1 MGSEKFDLAT
11 LDNLMQNAD
20 VYMTAL
26 GATRIKRDAGYD
38 KEFSFNKKGLNV
50 GIAYRGASDQAGKV
64 YFEVKDVSRYLFLVL
79 VTNHDHFTKHDIFLF
94 VHI

>member
-26 GATRIKRDAGYD
+26 GATRVKRDAGYD
-38 KEFSFNKKGLNV
+38 KVEKC
-50 GIAYRGASDQAGKV
+50 
-64 YFEVKDVSRYLFLVL
+64 
-79 VTNHDHFTKHDIFLF
+79 
-94 VHI
+94 